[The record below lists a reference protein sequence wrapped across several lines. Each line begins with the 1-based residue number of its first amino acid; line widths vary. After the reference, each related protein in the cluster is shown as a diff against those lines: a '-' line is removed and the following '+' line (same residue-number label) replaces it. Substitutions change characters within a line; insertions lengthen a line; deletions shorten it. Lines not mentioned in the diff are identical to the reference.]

1 MESSALFVENGINL
15 QFFLYQNVSK
25 FIGSFWLAG
34 RHPRNPVGIL
44 QVKTGESDPRQYPYA
59 GYRRELF
66 TPLPPLLGVVQ
77 PC

>member
-1 MESSALFVENGINL
+1 M
-15 QFFLYQNVSK
+15 SK

-66 TPLPPLLGVVQ
+66 TPLPPYWGDTTPVNTHPQTVLPHWVCVLF
-77 PC
+77 